1 MKEQRNK
8 QLQIVQFPRVPQVP
22 ITTTSESTT
31 SYVPHL
37 AIDQHHRE
45 NGANHSQ
52 QDYNML
58 NSSVPNYANHFQW
71 HGPQEVETQGITS
84 NGSNLMNIGFGNDMF
99 GYGNLPYRPIEQ
111 IRNGYIPMVHRQ
123 ANYNNGGHVQ
133 LHEQRFPY
141 NNVDLGLE
149 RRRKDQTDQF
159 VHPNFN
165 GRHVR
170 GRGIGS
176 IGPMIRHS
184 PIISNCSSGSSVD
197 SIIVNATRTM
207 ANHSVHGR
215 HVEDGRNQRAQGVAT
230 VLQDFTNY
238 NHNDLPG
245 KSFISFELYRPSNY
259 FCLVQSILDWI
270 DS

>member
-1 MKEQRNK
+1 MEEQRNK
-8 QLQIVQFPRVPQVP
+8 QLQIVQFPHVPQVP
-22 ITTTSESTT
+22 IITTSESTT
-31 SYVPHL
+31 RYVPPL
-37 AIDQHHRE
+37 AIDQDHRE
-45 NGANHSQ
+45 NGANCNR

-58 NSSVPNYANHFQW
+58 NSSVPNYANHLQW
-71 HGPQEVETQGITS
+71 HGQGVETQGITN
-84 NGSNLMNIGFGNDMF
+84 NGSNLINIGFGNDMF

-123 ANYNNGGHVQ
+123 ATYNNGGHVQ

-141 NNVDLGLE
+141 NSVDLGVE
-149 RRRKDQTDQF
+149 RRRKDQSDQF

-184 PIISNCSSGSSVD
+184 PIISNCSSGSTVD
-197 SIIVNATRTM
+197 SIIVNAVRTM
-207 ANHSVHGR
+207 ANHSVNGR
-215 HVEDGRNQRAQGVAT
+215 HVEDGRNQRAQGFAT

-245 KSFISFELYRPSNY
+245 EHKQRDMDNRDHSTSK
-259 FCLVQSILDWI
+259 
-270 DS
+270 